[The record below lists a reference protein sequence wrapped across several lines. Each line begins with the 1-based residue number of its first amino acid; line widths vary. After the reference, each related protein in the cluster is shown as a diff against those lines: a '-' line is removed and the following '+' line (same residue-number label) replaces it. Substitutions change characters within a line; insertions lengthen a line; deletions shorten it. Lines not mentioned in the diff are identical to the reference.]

1 MVFCAY
7 SFIVWHI
14 LTDRLRLGHGVLCLQ
29 FYCLAY
35 LIGKPFTRVM
45 AMNIHPKNKDAL
57 SGNLLVGGNSPDAL
71 TIGGTRC
78 ARYIRLGYSVRP
90 LAAF

>member
-1 MVFCAY
+1 
-7 SFIVWHI
+7 
-14 LTDRLRLGHGVLCLQ
+14 
-29 FYCLAY
+29 
-35 LIGKPFTRVM
+35 M

-78 ARYIRLGYSVRP
+78 DDRYIRLGYSVRP
-90 LAAF
+90 LTAF

>member
-1 MVFCAY
+1 ML
-7 SFIVWHI
+7 IQNI
-14 LTDRLRLGHGVLCLQ
+14 L
-29 FYCLAY
+29 
-35 LIGKPFTRVM
+35 KPFTRLM

-71 TIGGTRC
+71 TVGGTRG

>member
-1 MVFCAY
+1 
-7 SFIVWHI
+7 
-14 LTDRLRLGHGVLCLQ
+14 
-29 FYCLAY
+29 
-35 LIGKPFTRVM
+35 M

-90 LAAF
+90 QQPHFRWEILCRS